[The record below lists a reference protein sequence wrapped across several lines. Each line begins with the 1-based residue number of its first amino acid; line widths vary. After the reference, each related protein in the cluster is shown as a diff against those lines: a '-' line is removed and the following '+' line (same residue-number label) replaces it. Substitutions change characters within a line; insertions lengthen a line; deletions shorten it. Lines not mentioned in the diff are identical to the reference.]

1 MLQTFTVTTQKV
13 KLSLLA
19 VVAALAI
26 LPATAT
32 AQQVLPKN
40 GFCPSGYS
48 GKGNYCVPGKN
59 AKEAF
64 AKNGFCP
71 SGYHGSGNYCVKN
84 R

>member
-1 MLQTFTVTTQKV
+1 MKRAVLVVFSV
-13 KLSLLA
+13 LA
-19 VVAALAI
+19 LIPA
-26 LPATAT
+26 PATS
-32 AQQVLPKN
+32 QQVLPKN

-48 GKGNYCVPGKN
+48 GQGNYCVPGKN

-71 SGYHGSGNYCVKN
+71 SGYHGSGSYCVKN